1 MDRLDGY
8 RILVA
13 EDEPLVAMLLEDC
26 LLDAGAIILGPA
38 ATVSHALALA
48 ASERPDVA
56 VLDLNLS
63 GETCLAVADA
73 LAAAGVPFLVAT
85 GYGGDAPLPRHAGV
99 EVLQKPYEPAM
110 LVAALGRLSR
120 LAVTARG

>member
-1 MDRLDGY
+1 MERLDGY

-13 EDEPLVAMLLEDC
+13 EDEPLVAMLLEDV
-26 LLDAGAIILGPA
+26 LLDAGATILGPA

-48 ASERPDVA
+48 AAEKPDAA
-56 VLDLNLS
+56 VLDFNLS

-85 GYGGDAPLPRHAGV
+85 GYGGDAPMPHHAGV
-99 EVLQKPYEPAM
+99 EVLQKPYDPM
-110 LVAALGRLSR
+110 LLIAALGKLS
-120 LAVTARG
+120 ARV